1 MKSSNI
7 TNYVNNGMLEY
18 SDYVLYSR
26 AFPDLRDGLKPSQR
40 RVLWAMYAN
49 NVTKFTKSANVV
61 GYVYPYH
68 PHGSSYP
75 TLVNMTCPNKQHI
88 QPIEPHGS
96 FGDATSRD
104 IIPAADRY
112 TECRLGENA
121 NIFLKEIKNNGVPV
135 EKNYDETKDIVEVFP
150 TTAPTI
156 LFNYSTG
163 IGEGFNTIILPMNPT
178 EVYNLLETKLEN
190 KEYDLKY
197 PDFVNGCRVFKDRT
211 ELKKWY
217 ETGKAKFTLSSVYD
231 IEGKTIIVK
240 AIPENVMRETVIE
253 EIEKLVKNKKVS
265 GIKNIID
272 ASGLNG
278 FELNIETKGNP
289 EEIMDVLLQK
299 TSLQKTISANTN
311 VLENGKFYQ
320 LGIDE
325 ILNRW
330 IQWRKSV
337 LQREI
342 NNYIQQQMTEM
353 KKAQTLIYF
362 KENKDKFLPL
372 ITDSEDPKTELL
384 NYFNEKQ
391 ADLILSMRVQQ
402 LSKSDEQ
409 KLKDKV
415 NKIKSIIDKANN
427 VDINNLILK
436 TYKETVPML
445 ERKSEVIDPIVFK
458 STVKE
463 KQITESMSFN
473 IESGFFVKGN
483 KKLHDKERVIV
494 ITEDNVC
501 LTFGKNDIKD
511 GKYIT
516 DKNIVYWDVLS
527 KETDGSVYI
536 EFKDYHVLLKK
547 NKLFTSRK
555 VTQKFLYDDPILIQE
570 PTEKQLNDMKV
581 KSTRSSR
588 GVKK

>member
-1 MKSSNI
+1 MKVKASDFVSK
-7 TNYVNNGMLEY
+7 GMKIYTYATIEDRSIPSLE
-18 SDYVLYSR
+18 
-26 AFPDLRDGLKPSQR
+26 DGLKPVQR
-40 RVLWAMYAN
+40 YILYSMHIN
-49 NVTKFTKSANVV
+49 NIRKFTKSANVSAEV
-61 GYVYPYH
+61 MKFS
-68 PHGSSYP
+68 PHADSYEAV
-75 TLVNMTCPNKQHI
+75 VNMTTKNKQHI
-88 QPIEPHGS
+88 QYLEGEGS
-96 FGDATSRD
+96 FGDATSKNT
-104 IIPAADRY
+104 AAAAARY
-112 TECRLGENA
+112 TSCKLGKNSD
-121 NIFLKEIKNNGVPV
+121 ILLREIKNKGIDFVDSYDGEKIEPV
-135 EKNYDETKDIVEVFP
+135 VLP
-150 TTAPTI
+150 ATAPVILLNYIIGIAVAYSATI
-156 LFNYSTG
+156 LPLNSKD
-163 IGEGFNTIILPMNPT
+163 
-178 EVYNLLETKLEN
+178 VYQLLKEKLNNEP
-190 KEYDLKY
+190 LTLFY
-197 PDFVNGCRVFKDRT
+197 PDFPNGCNIESNAQ
-211 ELKKWY
+211 ELKKFY
-217 ETGKAKFTLSSVYD
+217 KTGKAKFILSSVYE
-231 IEGKTIIVK
+231 IKNKSIIIK
-240 AIPENVMRETVIE
+240 AIPENVMKETIIE
-253 EIEKLVKNKKVS
+253 EVRSLINSKTIPDIKDIVNNSGVK
-265 GIKNIID
+265 
-272 ASGLNG
+272 G
-278 FELNIETKGNP
+278 FELEIITKKNP
-289 EEIMDVLLQK
+289 EEVIQVLLQK
-299 TSLQKTISANTN
+299 TSLRKAINANTN
-311 VLENGKFYQ
+311 VLSNGKLKE
-320 LGIDE
+320 LGIE
-325 ILNRW
+325 GVLEEW

-342 NNYIQQQMTEM
+342 DNYVQQQTTEM

-372 ITDSEDPKTELL
+372 ITDSEDPKKELL

-391 ADLILSMRVQQ
+391 VDLIFSMKIQQ

-415 NKIKSIIDKANN
+415 DKIQSTIGKANN
-427 VDINNLILK
+427 IDINNLILK

-463 KQITESMSFN
+463 KQKTESMSFN

-483 KKLHDKERVIV
+483 KKLHDKERAIV